1 MQSKD
6 DALLYDMS
14 MKEIEDLLAKKIL
27 ENFNGPVH
35 YRVPDI
41 ATKIKTL
48 RELHNTI
55 VYFELINGTQE
66 LTP

>member
-27 ENFNGPVH
+27 DNFNGPV
-35 YRVPDI
+35 
-41 ATKIKTL
+41 
-48 RELHNTI
+48 
-55 VYFELINGTQE
+55 
-66 LTP
+66 